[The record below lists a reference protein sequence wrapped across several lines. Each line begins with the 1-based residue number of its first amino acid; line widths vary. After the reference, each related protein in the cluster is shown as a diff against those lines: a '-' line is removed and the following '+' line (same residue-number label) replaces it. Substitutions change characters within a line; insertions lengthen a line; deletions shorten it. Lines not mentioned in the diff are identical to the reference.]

1 MGFLDSLKGLFG
13 GAAKAATDAANAIQ
27 QQGQP
32 QQPAPQ
38 QAQPAQRA
46 VAAAPPPQAAEE
58 HEEEESS
65 SDDGEGRDYAL
76 EAKDDQAGF
85 NLLNDLPGYYTG
97 EFRIEQAW
105 EDEAQRAQLFAEY
118 KIRNVQHYYQVK
130 ATVERFI
137 QSPQAKAK
145 YGDVGD
151 IMHVKMKATQDYM
164 MKGMQAQMGAGGKLA
179 GEVEPVEGV
188 SLEQWAEQQVRVA
201 SGATLDDV
209 CKALGCDKAKWDR
222 VSAEWNARM
231 SRDTTATIAMAY
243 GNAFTKALAKPG
255 VGNSPYAAAAQNPG
269 KGDPPISLERYV
281 EIMEA
286 QNALTAQGQDAQA
299 VLKKLGLTVMDWS
312 NLGAWFSAYINDN
325 AMRNNSALLNEYNRL
340 TEKYKAKYATAKSDA
355 DISF

>member
-1 MGFLDSLKGLFG
+1 MGFLDSLKNMFG
-13 GAAKAATDAANAIQ
+13 GAAKAAQTAANAVQ

-32 QQPAPQ
+32 QQP
-38 QAQPAQRA
+38 
-46 VAAAPPPQAAEE
+46 PPQAAQAQAPAQPEPQEE
-58 HEEEESS
+58 AS
-65 SDDGEGRDYAL
+65 SDDGDRRDYAM
-76 EAKDDQAGF
+76 EAKDDAASF
-85 NLLNDLPGYYTG
+85 DLLGNLPGYYTA

-105 EDEAQRAQLFAEY
+105 EDDATREQLFAEY
-118 KIRNVQHYYQVK
+118 KIRNQQHYRQVK

-137 QSPQAKAK
+137 QSPQAQAK
-145 YGDVGD
+145 YGDVND

-188 SLEQWAEQQVRVA
+188 SLEQWAEQQVRIA
-201 SGATLDDV
+201 SGGTLDDV

-243 GNAFTKALAKPG
+243 GNAFTKAQAKPG

-269 KGDPPISLERYV
+269 KGEMPMPFERYV

-299 VLKKLGLTVMDWS
+299 VLKKLGITVMDWS
-312 NLGAWFSAYINDN
+312 NLGAWFSAYISENALRNDG
-325 AMRNNSALLNEYNRL
+325 AVHKEFTRL
-340 TEKYKAKYATAKSDA
+340 SEKYKAKYASVKSDA

>member
-1 MGFLDSLKGLFG
+1 MGFLDSLKNMFG
-13 GAAKAATDAANAIQ
+13 GAAKAAQQAANAVQ

-32 QQPAPQ
+32 QPPPQ
-38 QAQPAQRA
+38 
-46 VAAAPPPQAAEE
+46 PPPQAAPAAQAQAAPQPPQQ
-58 HEEEESS
+58 EESG
-65 SDDGEGRDYAL
+65 DDDRRDYDL
-76 EAKDDQAGF
+76 EAKDDAAGF
-85 NLLNDLPGYYTG
+85 DLSNDLPGYYTA

-118 KIRNVQHYYQVK
+118 KIRNQQHFRQVK

-137 QSPQAKAK
+137 QSPQAQAK
-145 YGDVGD
+145 YGDVND

-164 MKGMQAQMGAGGKLA
+164 MKGMQAQMAPGGKLA

-188 SLEQWAEQQVRVA
+188 SLEQWAEQQVRIA
-201 SGATLDDV
+201 SGGTLDDV

-243 GNAFTKALAKPG
+243 GNAFTKAQAKPG
-255 VGNSPYAAAAQNPG
+255 VGNSKYAGAAQNPG
-269 KGDPPISLERYV
+269 KGPLPMPLEQYV

-299 VLKKLGLTVMDWS
+299 VLKKLGISVMDWS
-312 NLGAWFSAYINDN
+312 NLGAWFSAYFSENALRNDG
-325 AMRNNSALLNEYNRL
+325 AIHKEYTRL
-340 TEKYKAKYATAKSDA
+340 TEKYKAKYASVKSDA